1 MTCLWIFIVIPGIPW
16 RGVPVGLTNTSTPG
30 GADPLASIT
39 YDASRTQKILS
50 TSLAATLFAI
60 LIAVFGREWIL
71 YHIQG
76 ASLDEERRA
85 ELTGLKEWV
94 MGSSLMLRLGFILH
108 AAALIVYL
116 RDLDTFSEKVEPESI
131 NWRALYVIVCII
143 SFIAHS
149 VWAACTYHVDHCFFA
164 RLFLGLSP

>member
-1 MTCLWIFIVIPGIPW
+1 
-16 RGVPVGLTNTSTPG
+16 
-30 GADPLASIT
+30 
-39 YDASRTQKILS
+39 
-50 TSLAATLFAI
+50 
-60 LIAVFGREWIL
+60 
-71 YHIQG
+71 
-76 ASLDEERRA
+76 
-85 ELTGLKEWV
+85 